1 MLQHIDPGALSYRRN
16 GSIST
21 ESALDGC
28 DEAMSERVDHVARP
42 RHIAI
47 IMDGN
52 GRWASARG
60 LPRSAGHRQGVD
72 ALRRTVRAAIELGIE
87 YLTIFSF
94 SSENWSRPHTE
105 ISFLFDLIRRFV
117 RQDVAELH
125 SAGVRITVIGE
136 REGLDPDII
145 SLIEQT
151 EALTRDNTGLN
162 LVVAF
167 NYGGRQEIVRAARAI
182 ARAAAAGELALD
194 MITPELI
201 ERELHT
207 EKIPDPDLLIRTG
220 GEQRLSNYLL
230 WQCAYTEFVFVDEHW
245 PDFTRETLERAIS
258 EYLTRE
264 RRFGGLAARSA

>member
-1 MLQHIDPGALSYRRN
+1 MNKIGLGML
-16 GSIST
+16 
-21 ESALDGC
+21 
-28 DEAMSERVDHVARP
+28 P

-60 LPRSAGHRQGVD
+60 LPRTAGHRQGVD
-72 ALRRTVRAAIELGIE
+72 ALRRTVRAASDLGIE

-94 SSENWSRPHTE
+94 SAENWSRPQPE
-105 ISFLFDLIRRFV
+105 VKFLFDLMRRFV

-125 SAGVRITVIGE
+125 SAGVKITIIGE
-136 REGLDPDII
+136 REGLDPDIV

-151 EALTRDNTGLN
+151 EALTRGNRGLN

-167 NYGGRQEIVRAARAI
+167 NYGSRQEIARAVRVI
-182 ARAAAAGELALD
+182 AEAVRNDRLAVST
-194 MITPELI
+194 ITAELI
-201 ERELHT
+201 ASFLSTHG
-207 EKIPDPDLLIRTG
+207 IPDPDLLIRTS

-245 PDFTRETLERAIS
+245 PDFTRETLERAIG
-258 EYLTRE
+258 EYMTRE
-264 RRFGGLAARSA
+264 RRFGGLAARTA

>member
-1 MLQHIDPGALSYRRN
+1 ML
-16 GSIST
+16 
-21 ESALDGC
+21 
-28 DEAMSERVDHVARP
+28 P

-60 LPRSAGHRQGVD
+60 LPRTAGHRQGVD
-72 ALRRTVRAAIELGIE
+72 ALRRTVRAASDLGIE

-94 SSENWSRPHTE
+94 SAENWSRPQPE
-105 ISFLFDLIRRFV
+105 VKFLFDLMRRFV

-125 SAGVRITVIGE
+125 SAGVKITIIGE
-136 REGLDPDII
+136 REGLDPDIV

-151 EALTRDNTGLN
+151 EAMTRGNRGLN

-167 NYGGRQEIVRAARAI
+167 NYGSRQEIARAVRAI
-182 ARAAAAGELALD
+182 AEAVRNDRIAVSTITADLLASFLP
-194 MITPELI
+194 T
-201 ERELHT
+201 HG
-207 EKIPDPDLLIRTG
+207 IPDPDLLIRTS

-245 PDFTRETLERAIS
+245 PDFTRETLERAID
-258 EYLTRE
+258 EYMTRE
-264 RRFGGLAARSA
+264 RRFGGLAARTA

>member
-1 MLQHIDPGALSYRRN
+1 
-16 GSIST
+16 
-21 ESALDGC
+21 
-28 DEAMSERVDHVARP
+28 MSERVDHVALP

-245 PDFTRETLERAIS
+245 PDYTRETLERAIS

>member
-1 MLQHIDPGALSYRRN
+1 MGDR
-16 GSIST
+16 T
-21 ESALDGC
+21 
-28 DEAMSERVDHVARP
+28 SETAPP
-42 RHIAI
+42 RHVAI

-60 LPRSAGHRQGVD
+60 LPRTAGHRQGVE
-72 ALRRTVRAAIELGIE
+72 ALRRTVRAANEIGIE

-94 SSENWSRPHTE
+94 SSENWSRPRTE
-105 ISFLFDLIRRFV
+105 VSFLFDLMRRFV

-125 SAGVRITVIGE
+125 SAGVKITVIGD
-136 REGLDPDII
+136 REGLEPDII
-145 SLIEQT
+145 ALIEQT
-151 EALTRDNTGLN
+151 EAMTGNNHGLN

-167 NYGGRQEIVRAARAI
+167 NYGARQEIAEAAREI
-182 ARAAAAGELALD
+182 ARAAAAGRLD
-194 MITPELI
+194 PELVTPDLV
-201 ERELHT
+201 ESHLRT
-207 EKIPDPDLLIRTG
+207 RGIPDPDLLIRTS

-258 EYLTRE
+258 EFLTRE

>member
-1 MLQHIDPGALSYRRN
+1 
-16 GSIST
+16 
-21 ESALDGC
+21 
-28 DEAMSERVDHVARP
+28 MSNRVGDAPAP

-72 ALRRTVRAAIELGIE
+72 ALRHTVRAAIELGIE

-94 SSENWSRPHTE
+94 SSENWSRPKTE
-105 ISFLFDLIRRFV
+105 ISFLFDLVRRFV

-125 SAGVRITVIGE
+125 SAGVRITIIGE
-136 REGLDPDII
+136 REGLEPDMIA
-145 SLIEQT
+145 LIEQT
-151 EALTRDNTGLN
+151 EAMTRDNRGLN
-162 LVVAF
+162 LIVAF
-167 NYGGRQEIVRAARAI
+167 NYGSRREIAEAARTI
-182 ARAAAAGELALD
+182 ARAVAAGRLD
-194 MITPELI
+194 PESITPELL
-201 ERELHT
+201 ESHLHT
-207 EKIPDPDLLIRTG
+207 RQIPDPDLLIRTS